1 MRNDRLSSLR
11 QRLKRGTF
19 EFGALLEG
27 VSTLEQ
33 DEATQIGSQ
42 KPPVD
47 AKEKIEAKAP
57 TVVDEAP
64 AEVEEARPTLVI
76 EEFSHSITATN
87 GVLEE
92 VVLETITEIAALPT
106 APAPQEEIQAD
117 PPKLFPVVASPA
129 LSEPTITQ
137 PSASTLNREE
147 RLRIAL
153 DMMGGRLMDEV
164 GRLRSALQEEDP
176 EEAGFHLAHVNQML
190 DILATIDPQGDVARQ
205 FCTKNAPP
213 LGRTWPKTAWSL
225 VEFAESPFSA
235 LLPPKANEAFIR
247 SLLYAAWGVTFEPAR

>member
-1 MRNDRLSSLR
+1 VRNDRLSSLR

-47 AKEKIEAKAP
+47 VKEKIEAKTLPAA
-57 TVVDEAP
+57 DEAP
-64 AEVEEARPTLVI
+64 TDVEEARPTLVI
-76 EEFSHSITATN
+76 EEFSHSITASN

-92 VVLETITEIAALPT
+92 AVLETITEIAALPT
-106 APAPQEEIQAD
+106 APAPPEEIKAD
-117 PPKLFPVVASPA
+117 IPKLFPVVAPA
-129 LSEPTITQ
+129 LSEPAITQ

-190 DILATIDPQGDVARQ
+190 DILATIDPQGDMARQ

-213 LGRTWPKTAWSL
+213 VGRTWPKTAWSL